1 LQVGNQPGLHSD
13 LLSQKQKTKN
23 KKPNKKK
30 PEKKGSCPKASR
42 GDGSLLIS
50 LIADF

>member
-13 LLSQKQKTKN
+13 LLSQKQKT